1 MGLIKQTITDI
12 KSESIYFGVIMLSN
26 LTFADCFRPAQKRL
40 AFAYEAILILGS
52 SLLIAISAQVAF
64 GWPVP
69 VTGQTF
75 AILLLA
81 ASLGSRRAVLAVL
94 AYICEGLAGLP
105 VFAQCKAGL
114 PVLLG
119 PTGGYIIGFLVAAYL
134 VGSLAERGWSRK
146 IVTMVAAMVLG
157 NVVIYTF
164 GLSWLAFVIRGVGIQ
179 KILAVGL
186 YPFIPGEFIKV
197 ALAAWL
203 LPTGWKII
211 SAVDNKK

>member
-1 MGLIKQTITDI
+1 
-12 KSESIYFGVIMLSN
+12 
-26 LTFADCFRPAQKRL
+26 
-40 AFAYEAILILGS
+40 
-52 SLLIAISAQVAF
+52 
-64 GWPVP
+64 
-69 VTGQTF
+69 
-75 AILLLA
+75 
-81 ASLGSRRAVLAVL
+81 
-94 AYICEGLAGLP
+94 
-105 VFAQCKAGL
+105 
-114 PVLLG
+114 
-119 PTGGYIIGFLVAAYL
+119 
-134 VGSLAERGWSRK
+134 
-146 IVTMVAAMVLG
+146 MVAAMVLG